1 MYCSKECQKIN
12 WTQHKAECAHL
23 RDFENMSPQSIDEV
37 IILLRTLKLCF
48 NSHHIDCSCQL
59 TNAVT
64 TCSVAHALSMSDAKL
79 QFDDEILS
87 VISTVCTKTK
97 HPMQLVGKLFFQFRC
112 NNFGVTDDL
121 LTCVAVGVYPHAALL
136 NHSCAPNCV
145 LRYVLS
151 DSGPI
156 LQVCGLFCIA

>member
-1 MYCSKECQKIN
+1 M
-12 WTQHKAECAHL
+12 
-23 RDFENMSPQSIDEV
+23 DES

-48 NSHHIDCSCQL
+48 ASRHIDDSCLL
-59 TNAVT
+59 TNGVT
-64 TCSVAHALSMSDAKL
+64 TCSVAHALSMSDVKL
-79 QFDDEILS
+79 PFDDEILS

-97 HPMQLVGKLFFQFRC
+97 HPMQLVAKLFFQFRC

-145 LRYVLS
+145 LRYILS
-151 DSGPI
+151 GSGPI
-156 LQVCGLFCIA
+156 LQVCGLLCFA